1 MTLTPDDYWCG
12 NTYAQRE
19 DCGWVINFNIGATT
33 AKNKTLPSGG
43 IAVRGKSMPSASERF
58 VDNGDGTITD
68 KYLNLMWQKEPNE
81 RQSYEQILKMLPDY
95 EPAGCRDWRLP
106 TMHELS
112 SIFDESYSNS
122 NRFYDEFF
130 KYNDIPHYLT
140 SNIFEDTY
148 VWVINFNFG
157 YDGYYAEKTIPLG
170 YRLVRN
176 CTIGDESFQM
186 PSSGQREIYNPEGA
200 IIDVDFSR
208 RSVSFVEID
217 EYIWDMKTGIAYEK
231 SSGKSY
237 TFAEAQQ
244 HVADLNA
251 KFYGGTNNWR
261 LPTVDELR
269 FIVDYSKKNPAVFEN
284 FAPYVKADFYWTAEE
299 HFPSNRKRNWAIYF
313 GYGCTVPIEKTY
325 RCGCI
330 AISGGYQNLADKS
343 MNRYRVEDGVV
354 IDRYTKLMWLQD
366 ELPPMTYAEYEKY
379 LKENEL
385 AGYNDWRIPDMKELS
400 TIVLREAEYM
410 EWFNK
415 ELFPH
420 IYDER
425 SFFIASETFNGMFNW
440 GVNMTF
446 AYDGYYANRLVGVY
460 RIKPVRKVER

>member
-1 MTLTPDDYWCG
+1 M
-12 NTYAQRE
+12 
-19 DCGWVINFNIGATT
+19 INFNIGATT

-43 IAVRGKSMPSASERF
+43 IAVRGKVMPSAAKRF

-68 KYLNLMWQKEPNE
+68 KYLNLMWQKDPNE

-186 PSSGQREIYNPEGA
+186 PTSGQREIYNPEGA

-208 RSVSFVEID
+208 RSVS
-217 EYIWDMKTGIAYEK
+217 
-231 SSGKSY
+231 
-237 TFAEAQQ
+237 
-244 HVADLNA
+244 
-251 KFYGGTNNWR
+251 
-261 LPTVDELR
+261 LR
-269 FIVDYSKKNPAVFEN
+269 RHE
-284 FAPYVKADFYWTAEE
+284 
-299 HFPSNRKRNWAIYF
+299 
-313 GYGCTVPIEKTY
+313 
-325 RCGCI
+325 
-330 AISGGYQNLADKS
+330 
-343 MNRYRVEDGVV
+343 
-354 IDRYTKLMWLQD
+354 
-366 ELPPMTYAEYEKY
+366 
-379 LKENEL
+379 
-385 AGYNDWRIPDMKELS
+385 
-400 TIVLREAEYM
+400 
-410 EWFNK
+410 
-415 ELFPH
+415 
-420 IYDER
+420 
-425 SFFIASETFNGMFNW
+425 
-440 GVNMTF
+440 
-446 AYDGYYANRLVGVY
+446 
-460 RIKPVRKVER
+460 